1 MVRDV
6 LRRSANRDEYVINGQ
21 SDRWGFG
28 KLDSWAA
35 IDDVMTN
42 TLTSGDVN
50 NDGEINIADVVA
62 IINIILGKE
71 PDHIAQLL
79 RADVNRD
86 SEIVISDVNCVIN
99 MILK

>member
-1 MVRDV
+1 MLKRLIKTISEFADSISKDHMGAFAAQ
-6 LRRSANRDEYVINGQ
+6 SAFFILL
-21 SDRWGFG
+21 SIFP
-28 KLDSWAA
+28 
-35 IDDVMTN
+35 
-42 TLTSGDVN
+42 
-50 NDGEINIADVVA
+50 